1 MIVGLAGILEQIG
14 DSWVIIRLG
23 GLDIRVNVPTS
34 VFSELGDIGSQV
46 RLHTHL
52 HVRED
57 ILALYGFAHKE
68 ELELFRLLIGVPGMG
83 PRNALI
89 MLSSMNPHD
98 IAGAI
103 LSENAAVLTRIPG
116 IGKKIASRL
125 VLELKGKLK
134 DSWLESATSG
144 VTESSTDVLAVLAT
158 LGYSVAEANRAISS
172 IPSNSDL
179 PLEEKVKLAL
189 QHLAR

>member
-14 DSWVIIRLG
+14 DGWVILRLG
-23 GLDIRVNVPTS
+23 GVDIHVNVPTS
-34 VFSELGDIGSQV
+34 AFSSLGNIGSQV

-57 ILALYGFAHKE
+57 ILALYGFAHHE
-68 ELELFRLLIGVPGMG
+68 ELELFRLLIGVPGIG
-83 PRNALI
+83 PRTALS
-89 MLSSMNPHD
+89 MLSTMSPHD

-103 LSENAAVLTRIPG
+103 LSENAAALTRTPG
-116 IGKKIASRL
+116 VGKKIASRL
-125 VLELKGKLK
+125 ILELKEKLK
-134 DSWLESATSG
+134 GTWLESATEG
-144 VTESSTDVLAVLAT
+144 ITESSTDVLAALTA
-158 LGYSVAEANRAISS
+158 LGYSIAESNRAISA
-172 IPSNSDL
+172 IPLNNDF